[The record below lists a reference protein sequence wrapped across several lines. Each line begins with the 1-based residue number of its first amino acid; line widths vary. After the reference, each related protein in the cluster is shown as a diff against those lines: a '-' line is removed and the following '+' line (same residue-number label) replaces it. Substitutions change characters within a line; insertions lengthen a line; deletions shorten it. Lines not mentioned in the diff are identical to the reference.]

1 MVTTDE
7 RRERNEL
14 YRTLFTAIDEGLCV
28 IEMLFDSNGE
38 PADYRF
44 LETNPAFEN
53 HTGLHDAV
61 GKTARELV
69 PDLNEQWFQ
78 TYGKVATSGQPVRF
92 VDEAKAMDGRWF
104 DVFAFR
110 LGASDSRKVAILF
123 KNITDQKRTEIALR
137 ESEER
142 LRRAVEAARTVVWE
156 WDAMADRTTATDNIA
171 DVYGISAIDFAAQG
185 WALIAAEDRA
195 RHRAAVQHV
204 AAVGGDYHSEFR
216 IIRPDTGATVWI
228 EERAAAIA
236 DDEGRVVRLVGVS
249 ADVTERKRLERT
261 QQDFVAMAGHDL
273 ATPVTVLRARA
284 QLMQR
289 RQVYDEEAIRAIIE
303 QTARMERLLSDLR
316 ELAHL
321 EVGHVPLRRTSVALG
336 DLAREAAERVQ
347 VQATAHA
354 VRVETAETSIRG
366 EWDRDRLAQVLDNLL
381 SNAVKYSR
389 AGSEIVVRVETIGN
403 EARVSVVDQGDGIPA
418 ETLPRL
424 FERYYRAD
432 RSGISSGLGLGL
444 YIARMLV
451 EAHGG
456 RIWAESAPGPGST
469 FTVAL
474 PWT

>member
-1 MVTTDE
+1 MTE
-7 RRERNEL
+7 HRRERNEL
-14 YRTLFTAIDEGLCV
+14 YRTLFMAIDEGLCV
-28 IEMLFDSNGE
+28 IEMLFDAQGK

-69 PDLNEQWFQ
+69 PDLDAQWFE
-78 TYGKVATSGQPVRF
+78 TYGKVALTGQPVRF
-92 VDEAKAMDGRWF
+92 IDEAKAMEGRWF
-104 DVFAFR
+104 DVYAFR
-110 LGASDSRKVAILF
+110 LGGSDSRRVAILF
-123 KNITDQKRTEIALR
+123 KNITEQKQTEIALR

-142 LRRAVEAARTVVWE
+142 LRRAVAATRTVVWE
-156 WDAMADRTTATDNIA
+156 WDVANDRITTTENIA
-171 DVYGISAIDFAAQG
+171 QVYGISAIDFAAQG
-185 WALIAAEDRA
+185 WALVAAEDQV
-195 RHRAAVQHV
+195 RHLAVVQRV
-204 AAVGGDYHSEFR
+204 AEKGGEYHAEFR
-216 IIRPDTGATVWI
+216 IIHPDTGATVWI

-249 ADVTERKRLERT
+249 ADVTERKRLERA

-289 RQVYDEEAIRAIIE
+289 RQAYDEEAIRAIIE

-316 ELAHL
+316 ELAQL
-321 EVGHVPLRRTSVALG
+321 ETGQVDLRLTSVALG
-336 DLAREAAERVQ
+336 NLAREAAERVQ
-347 VQATAHA
+347 VQATTHA
-354 VRVETAETSIRG
+354 VRVETPETPICG
-366 EWDRDRLAQVLDNLL
+366 EWDRDRLGQVLDNLL

-389 AGSEIVVRVETIGN
+389 PGGEIVVRVEPNGS
-403 EARVSVVDQGDGIPA
+403 EAWVRVVDEGEGIPP

-432 RSGISSGLGLGL
+432 RSDTKVGLGLGL

-456 RIWAESAPGPGST
+456 RIWAESTPGQGST
-469 FTVAL
+469 FTIAL
-474 PWT
+474 PVP